1 MFDSLDEQIKSD
13 QLKAVTNR
21 ERMLRWTLIILVSVI
36 LFGAV
41 FLGLHMMEG
50 S

>member
-1 MFDSLDEQIKSD
+1 MFNSLDEQIKSD

-41 FLGLHMMEG
+41 FLSLHLIEG

>member
-1 MFDSLDEQIKSD
+1 MSDSLDEQMKSD

-36 LFGAV
+36 LFGAI
-41 FLGLHMMEG
+41 FLGLHLMEG